1 MSHPSTS
8 GDSVP
13 RPAPARLA
21 EVSDSNVAIVGEP
34 MAGKGGAALDTLR
47 AAAEVGRDALLI
59 STARGPG
66 RLPVPDGVTVVD
78 CTPGAASEDVA
89 SVNSPGDLTGI
100 GMLVSRFLE
109 DANRPVVAV
118 DSLTSLLLYSETRPV
133 FRFLSVLSTQ
143 VTRADGLGLYLVD
156 EGAHDRQ
163 TVRTFAQLF
172 DGQLR
177 LRGGPGGPEVR
188 GSGVDTLPAEWIP
201 ARR

>member
-1 MSHPSTS
+1 MT
-8 GDSVP
+8 
-13 RPAPARLA
+13 
-21 EVSDSNVAIVGEP
+21 
-34 MAGKGGAALDTLR
+34 GKIAATLDTLR
-47 AAAEVGRDALLI
+47 AAVEVGRDALVV

-78 CTPGAASEDVA
+78 CTPGSGSEDAA

-100 GMLVSRFLE
+100 GMAVSRFLE
-109 DANRPVVAV
+109 DADRPVVAV
-118 DSLTSLLLYSETRPV
+118 DSLTSLLLYSDTRPV

-143 VTRADGLGLYLVD
+143 VARADGLGLYLVD

-177 LRGGPGGPEVR
+177 LRGGAGGPEAR
-188 GSGVDTLPAEWIP
+188 GKGVDALPAEWIP